1 MFAGLSLGAATTS
14 ACLKTQESD
23 IITVDW
29 DLLTDKSPPLSL
41 FLCVRV
47 CVCIE
52 LQSPT
57 PGITLGSFSCAGVF
71 LCMYCGK

>member
-29 DLLTDKSPPLSL
+29 DLLTDKSPSLSL

-47 CVCIE
+47 CVC
-52 LQSPT
+52 
-57 PGITLGSFSCAGVF
+57 V
-71 LCMYCGK
+71 